1 MTVLSVLK
9 QGMSTELWGMRFY
22 EQAAARTSSPDG
34 KRVFESLVAEET
46 KHLEIL
52 CGQYAAV
59 TQGKTCVTLEEA
71 RKLAAGVSPTDIF
84 PEAEAAEVLIPTDFT
99 DVQALQMAM
108 EFEAR
113 GYKIY
118 AQAAQ
123 DAASSQEKE
132 MWGFLAKAED
142 MHYTFIQKTHE
153 YLTTNGVWFFD
164 ERELP
169 FFEG

>member
-1 MTVLSVLK
+1 MTALQVLQK
-9 QGMSTELWGMRFY
+9 GMSTELWGMRFY

-46 KHLEIL
+46 THLEIL

-59 TQGKTCVTLEEA
+59 TQDKGCVSLEEA
-71 RKLAAGVSPTDIF
+71 RKLAASVSPTEIF
-84 PEAEAAEVLIPTDFT
+84 PEAEAAEELIPADFT
-99 DVQALQMAM
+99 DAQALQMAM
-108 EFEAR
+108 DFESR
-113 GYKIY
+113 GYKFY
-118 AQAAQ
+118 EQAAK
-123 DAASSQEKE
+123 DAASPQEKE
-132 MWGFLAKAED
+132 MWAFLAKAED
-142 MHYTFIQKTHE
+142 LHYTFIQKTHE

>member
-1 MTVLSVLK
+1 MTVLQVLEK
-9 QGMSTELWGMRFY
+9 GMSTELWGMRFY

-46 KHLEIL
+46 RHLEIL
-52 CGQYAAV
+52 CGEYAAV
-59 TQGKTCVTLEEA
+59 TQGKGCVTLEEA
-71 RKLAAGVSPTDIF
+71 RALAASVSPTEIF
-84 PEAEAAEVLIPTDFT
+84 PEAKAAEELIPADFS
-99 DVQALQMAM
+99 DAQALQMAM
-108 EFEAR
+108 EFEER
-113 GYKIY
+113 GYKTY

-123 DAASSQEKE
+123 EATSPQEKE

>member
-1 MTVLSVLK
+1 MTVLQVLEK
-9 QGMSTELWGMRFY
+9 GMSTELWGMRFY

-46 KHLEIL
+46 RHLEIL
-52 CGQYAAV
+52 CGEYAAV
-59 TQGKTCVTLEEA
+59 TQGQGCVTLEEA
-71 RKLAAGVSPTDIF
+71 RKLAATVIPTEIF
-84 PEAEAAEVLIPTDFT
+84 PEAQAAEALIPADFT
-99 DVQALQMAM
+99 DAQALQMAM

-113 GYKIY
+113 GYKTY

-123 DAASSQEKE
+123 EAATPQEKE